1 MILGGAVSLLL
12 LLGGPQAPPEDRPM
26 SGDGY
31 LAEYPIEI
39 GDPWD
44 MGGGGGGKHRNCSE
58 PKKTLGMTYCV
69 YYDGP
74 PAAVVGGGRPKECF
88 TGKTL
93 EEAEAKARAW
103 KTASC
108 E

>member
-12 LLGGPQAPPEDRPM
+12 LIGGPQAPPDDRPM

-44 MGGGGGGKHRNCSE
+44 MGGGGGGRYTNCKVTG
-58 PKKTLGMTYCV
+58 PLGPGQTYCV
-69 YYDGP
+69 EHAPKDGAWRHCAGDNGQP
-74 PAAVVGGGRPKECF
+74 MR
-88 TGKTL
+88 T
-93 EEAEAKARAW
+93 RADTDKW
-103 KTASC
+103 KSDHC
-108 E
+108 